1 MTKKKYEDQINEKD
15 RIVYTSGFAGLFK
28 PGIPVGKI
36 LSKYN
41 HSLTIGVG
49 ANFEGK
55 IWDVSKYIELAKLL
69 KNFFDVIILV
79 GDKND
84 TSLSKKFSLGYKGEI
99 IDCCGLYNL
108 LETAA
113 IIKNSDF
120 FVGNDSGLGHI
131 ASAVKTKSFTIFGV
145 GEPHRYS
152 PWGDNA
158 SWVQDKDY
166 QINNIKPKIVANKI
180 IEQLN

>member
-1 MTKKKYEDQINEKD
+1 MKSFLAPLVTTLPSSLASLK
-15 RIVYTSGFAGLFK
+15 IVSSLSATAFLLLVSLETS
-28 PGIPVGKI
+28 
-36 LSKYN
+36 S
-41 HSLTIGVG
+41 
-49 ANFEGK
+49 
-55 IWDVSKYIELAKLL
+55 KLL
-69 KNFFDVIILV
+69 DDFFDVIILV
-79 GDKND
+79 GDKKD
-84 TSLSKKFSLGYKGEI
+84 ALLSREFIIGYKGTV
-99 IDCCGLYNL
+99 IDCCGHYNL

-113 IIKNSDF
+113 IIKKSDF